1 MIDDSIEYYV
11 DKHGDKIKKIMSD
24 KLDFSFRLIKKLEEE
39 GNIYLNGKK
48 VSSNKNTY
56 IDDILRIEF
65 SDEKNIYEENKMKLN
80 ILFENQDFLAV
91 NKPPYM
97 LVHPSKVERKDTLAN
112 GIVGYYKEKN
122 IKRKIR
128 FINRLDMNTSG
139 VVLIAKNSYA
149 QSRIMT
155 QMNENKILK
164 KYTALIKGPLEDSEG
179 VIDKPIGLEKNEN
192 IKRSVIEKGKY
203 SITRYKLIKNY
214 ENEITLIE
222 LMLETGRTHQI
233 RVHMNYIGH
242 PLIGDELYGEKSK
255 LLERQ
260 ALHCSEI
267 GFKNIRNDEYI
278 NVKAPLPE
286 DFLKVMEGI
295 R

>member
-112 GIVGYYKEKN
+112 GIVWYYKENN
-122 IKRKIR
+122 IK
-128 FINRLDMNTSG
+128 
-139 VVLIAKNSYA
+139 
-149 QSRIMT
+149 
-155 QMNENKILK
+155 
-164 KYTALIKGPLEDSEG
+164 
-179 VIDKPIGLEKNEN
+179 
-192 IKRSVIEKGKY
+192 
-203 SITRYKLIKNY
+203 
-214 ENEITLIE
+214 
-222 LMLETGRTHQI
+222 
-233 RVHMNYIGH
+233 
-242 PLIGDELYGEKSK
+242 
-255 LLERQ
+255 
-260 ALHCSEI
+260 
-267 GFKNIRNDEYI
+267 
-278 NVKAPLPE
+278 
-286 DFLKVMEGI
+286 
-295 R
+295 